1 MRDYWGYA
9 GKVCVVTG
17 VSSGMGKAT
26 AEMLLDLGAEVYGL
40 DCVQPND
47 FLGKFIQVDLSQRNS
62 IDQAFT
68 QIPSTIDN
76 FFGIAGLTGRSTDYT
91 TTFLV
96 DYTANQYIVQR
107 YLLDRMSKGS
117 SIGFIS
123 SSAGLRWEKPEV
135 QESYMDF
142 VNADWDETIRLIE
155 EKGLKREL
163 GKLAYPVAKR
173 ALNYFSA
180 QLADELAGRK
190 IRVNVLLPGSTDTG
204 MTDDFVQSLG
214 SMERLVQYTGG
225 GRLATPEEMAAP
237 IVFLGS
243 EMASYISGV
252 DLVVDYA
259 LNAGMLTGRKPD
271 MYLPRKR

>member
-180 QLADELAGRK
+180 QLADELAG
-190 IRVNVLLPGSTDTG
+190 
-204 MTDDFVQSLG
+204 
-214 SMERLVQYTGG
+214 
-225 GRLATPEEMAAP
+225 
-237 IVFLGS
+237 
-243 EMASYISGV
+243 
-252 DLVVDYA
+252 
-259 LNAGMLTGRKPD
+259 
-271 MYLPRKR
+271 

>member
-1 MRDYWGYA
+1 M
-9 GKVCVVTG
+9 TG

-123 SSAGLRWEKPEV
+123 SSAGLRLEKPEV

-180 QLADELAGRK
+180 RLADELAGRK

>member
-1 MRDYWGYA
+1 
-9 GKVCVVTG
+9 
-17 VSSGMGKAT
+17 
-26 AEMLLDLGAEVYGL
+26 
-40 DCVQPND
+40 
-47 FLGKFIQVDLSQRNS
+47 
-62 IDQAFT
+62 
-68 QIPSTIDN
+68 
-76 FFGIAGLTGRSTDYT
+76 
-91 TTFLV
+91 
-96 DYTANQYIVQR
+96 
-107 YLLDRMSKGS
+107 
-117 SIGFIS
+117 
-123 SSAGLRWEKPEV
+123 
-135 QESYMDF
+135 MDF

-163 GKLAYPVAKR
+163 GKWAYPVAKR